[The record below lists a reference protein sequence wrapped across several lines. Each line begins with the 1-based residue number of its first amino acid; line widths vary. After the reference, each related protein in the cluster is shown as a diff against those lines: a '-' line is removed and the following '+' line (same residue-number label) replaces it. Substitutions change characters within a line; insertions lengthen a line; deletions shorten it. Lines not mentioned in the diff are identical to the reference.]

1 MLGVSGY
8 IVCVFVSVV
17 FFVTA
22 FVLVFVFS
30 YNFLVLTRTKEVDS
44 TDSVNRNVRIQIT
57 GQNINTQLHTFIFEY
72 LSS

>member
-30 YNFLVLTRTKEVDS
+30 YNFLVLTRTQEVDS
-44 TDSVNRNVRIQIT
+44 SDSTTQNVLIWIAGRNMNTHDQK
-57 GQNINTQLHTFIFEY
+57 GQ
-72 LSS
+72 

>member
-22 FVLVFVFS
+22 FVFVFVFS
-30 YNFLVLTRTKEVDS
+30 YNFLVLTRTQEVDS
-44 TDSVNRNVRIQIT
+44 TDSVKRNVRIQIA
-57 GQNINTQLHTFIFEY
+57 GQNINF
-72 LSS
+72 